1 MSTKP
6 FIQLPTKRGI
16 EIISPEDII
25 SISSDDKTLC
35 INLDGGR
42 KHMITMAIS
51 KADEILSQPY
61 LVRCH
66 QRYIVNLFKIREV
79 VNKNSTL
86 VFFDGREIPVSRT
99 YKKTLKNALDTYCE
113 KLHS

>member
-1 MSTKP
+1 MSHKP

-16 EIISPEDII
+16 EIISPEEII

-35 INLDGGR
+35 INLESGR
-42 KHMITMAIS
+42 KHSINMAIS
-51 KADEILSQPY
+51 RADEILSQPY

-66 QRYIVNLFKIREV
+66 QRHIVNLLKIKEI
-79 VNKNSTL
+79 VNRNSTL

-99 YKKTLKNALDTYCE
+99 YKKALKNALDTYCE
-113 KLHS
+113 KLSS